1 MTVGRITTTLTNF
14 SIREILKLNLE
25 VDIKNRTLSTMTTQ
39 IFGHF
44 IEKLPKQQEYLTI
57 GFLPSS
63 RSLKKRW
70 ENNGL
75 SADFIADY
83 YRTFFI
89 NSQDEP
95 LTEEGIIHMEN
106 LRDSVKYI
114 ANELLENAMKFQ
126 DDTLPFVAK
135 IEFSLYN
142 NCLVFCATNGVNGDQ
157 AACFQNF
164 IEKLLS
170 HDAEELY
177 FNAMKENA
185 KGTSTNSGLGLLSM
199 ACDHLA
205 KLGWKFA
212 VLSTEPPITT
222 VSTMVYLEI

>member
-1 MTVGRITTTLTNF
+1 MTIQT
-14 SIREILKLNLE
+14 
-25 VDIKNRTLSTMTTQ
+25 
-39 IFGHF
+39 FGHF
-44 IEKLPKQQEYLTI
+44 IRELPKQEEYLTI

-89 NSQDEP
+89 SSQEDA
-95 LTEEGIIHMEN
+95 LTEESVICMEN

-126 DDTLPFVAK
+126 DETLPFVAQ

-142 NCLVFCATNGVNGDQ
+142 DCLVFCATNGVNGQQ
-157 AACFQNF
+157 ATHFQSF
-164 IEKLLS
+164 IEQLLGS
-170 HDAEELY
+170 DPEELY
-177 FNAMKENA
+177 FNAMKNSA
-185 KGTSTNSGLGLLSM
+185 KEGNRGSGLGLLSM
-199 ACDHLA
+199 ICDHAA
-205 KLGWKFA
+205 KLGWKFE
-212 VLSTEPPITT
+212 VLSTTEPPVTT